1 MGGLGIFELI
11 IILMAAIAFLG
22 VIVLSISKLIKSKI
36 TPNKKI
42 VWIFVM
48 ILFHFLGIIAFLI
61 YHDYYLTPELRA
73 NL

>member
-1 MGGLGIFELI
+1 MGRLGIFELI

-22 VIVLSISKLIKSKI
+22 VLVLSISKLIKSKI
-36 TPNKKI
+36 TPNQKI

-48 ILFHFLGIIAFLI
+48 LFFHVLGIIAFLI

>member
-11 IILMAAIAFLG
+11 IILMVAIAFLG
-22 VIVLSISKLIKSKI
+22 VLVLSISKLIKSKI
-36 TPNKKI
+36 TPNQKI

-48 ILFHFLGIIAFLI
+48 LFFHVLGIIAFLI

>member
-1 MGGLGIFELI
+1 MGRIGIFEII
-11 IILMAAIAFLG
+11 IILMVAIAVLG
-22 VIVLSISKLIKSKI
+22 VIVLSVSKLIKSKI
-36 TPNKKI
+36 TPNQKI

-48 ILFHFLGIIAFLI
+48 LFFHVLGIIAFLI

>member
-1 MGGLGIFELI
+1 MGRIGIFEII
-11 IILMAAIAFLG
+11 IILMVAIAVLG
-22 VIVLSISKLIKSKI
+22 VIVLSVSKLIKSKI
-36 TPNKKI
+36 TPNQKI

-48 ILFHFLGIIAFLI
+48 LFFHVLGIIAFLV

>member
-22 VIVLSISKLIKSKI
+22 VLVLSISKLIKSKI
-36 TPNKKI
+36 TPNQKI

-48 ILFHFLGIIAFLI
+48 FFFHVLGIIAFLI
-61 YHDYYLTPELRA
+61 YHDYYLTPDLRA
-73 NL
+73 DL